1 MAADGGGGRELLA
14 LIHQHLLRG
23 GFARAARELQ
33 AQSGQKL
40 LPSLST
46 SLEDIFTHWEKTPP
60 NSKRRNVSDEETT
73 IPEKIRVP
81 DPVSSSE
88 SSEKEEDEKE
98 KAKAANAAS
107 LSLATNLVVNVE
119 SSEED
124 ESSSEEV
131 TLAGKSA
138 VKVTAAVVGG
148 KAANSLHSPPKPT
161 APAGRAAG
169 LSAADRTVLSNKQQP
184 NAPAAAPAP
193 AKAQKLPGHTTAAV
207 AKVGQS
213 KAPVTTKAPESSSS
227 SSSSSSESEEEE
239 EMPAVKAPAPKAEPA
254 AGAESSSEESS
265 EDTSSEEELATP
277 AIQAKPAVK
286 TVQSNAAPVKSAP
299 DAPVSLKKNAV
310 KQTALAASQAKA
322 APTAVPGAAEPD
334 DTSESSNSS
343 DSEDEER
350 PLVIQAKP
358 AVKTVQSNAAP
369 VKSAPDAPVSLKKN
383 AVKQTALAASQAKAA
398 PTAVPGAAEPDDTSE
413 SSNSSDSEDE
423 ERPLVIQT
431 KPSPKTVPSP
441 VKPTPAASLSVKA
454 APAKTLPL
462 SQGKTAPK
470 PTVPKQVK
478 TSLGRTAAPVKPA
491 ESVKLV
497 ESSASSASEE
507 EDLPVPISQKRL
519 SDPPRPIPDLSQA
532 DKAGQPEKAVVSTL
546 KSQVSESGSSD
557 SSDSEEESPAAQKQP
572 PQAVKTNSVPQPRNV
587 KKAPAS
593 APATAPP
600 AVDSSVDSSEESDSE
615 DEIVPPSQSLSQQ
628 NVKVTA
634 VPSMVAAKANA
645 TLPSGKRTKT
655 PAVPAGSTV
664 SESSSSE
671 HNMLAGKVPAASSQK
686 ETVPVGKVPPASTA
700 APGNSTAK
708 ARKPVLQPGQ
718 DSHSSQA
725 MRPSHAED
733 TTDSSSSSDSD
744 EEEAPKQP
752 SKPGQF
758 SPEDALGATGMGTGF
773 CYPIEVVGE
782 AFLLS
787 SLPEHS
793 PFFGGRRASGWQC
806 LCWGGELSARQ
817 QWFNRRNSALPAGS
831 LQKPGGTE
839 QAHSSMESSEEEE
852 DAASQSLLTGYPVL
866 SKTPLTPQAPKTVPP
881 QPGGEVRPE
890 KAARSAANSL
900 TKGSLKAAPA
910 NSSSSNSSDSDTDDN
925 QVAANHK
932 AENNPPSG
940 QEATEASNK
949 KKVAGKTEPGHAS
962 LKASSLKKTLAM
974 KENNIEA
981 TGVQVTPASS
991 HALLS
996 IPESQQPSSG
1006 TETDITTSAKV
1017 PTVQTVEGLEV
1028 KKKKKKEKK
1037 EKEKKEK
1044 EKKKPSSAAD
1054 KTVKTPKS
1062 KDKENKKQKTSQ
1074 KRKLTGED
1082 GAVEQP
1088 KEKKRKGQTNEEV
1101 PKKKK
1106 KKADGDLE
1114 KVAGTKEK
1122 KKAAKKKK
1130 TEKEKKSKKASSEG
1144 VPVADVSAEAHK
1156 KKKKKKKGAEPEG
1169 L

>member
-60 NSKRRNVSDEETT
+60 NCKRRNVSDEEAA

-98 KAKAANAAS
+98 KAKASNAAS
-107 LSLATNLVVNVE
+107 LSLATNSVVNIE

-124 ESSSEEV
+124 ESSSEEED
-131 TLAGKSA
+131 LAGKGA
-138 VKVTAAVVGG
+138 VTVTAAVVGG
-148 KAANSLHSPPKPT
+148 KASNSLHSPPKPT
-161 APAGRAAG
+161 APAGRAEG

-184 NAPAAAPAP
+184 NALAAAPAP
-193 AKAQKLPGHTTAAV
+193 GKDQKLPGPGKPGHATAAV
-207 AKVGQS
+207 VKAGQS

-239 EMPAVKAPAPKAEPA
+239 ETPAVKAPAPRAEPA

-265 EDTSSEEELATP
+265 EDTSSEEELVIP
-277 AIQAKPAVK
+277 PIQAKPAVK
-286 TVQSNAAPVKSAP
+286 TVRASAAPVKSVAAAP
-299 DAPVSLKKNAV
+299 GSLKKNAV
-310 KQTALAASQAKA
+310 KQTGQAASQAKSASPA
-322 APTAVPGAAEPD
+322 APGAAQPS
-334 DTSESSNSS
+334 DTSESSSSS

-350 PLVIQAKP
+350 PLVTQ
-358 AVKTVQSNAAP
+358 T
-369 VKSAPDAPVSLKKN
+369 KSPSKS
-383 AVKQTALAASQAKAA
+383 SQA
-398 PTAVPGAAEPDDTSE
+398 
-413 SSNSSDSEDE
+413 
-423 ERPLVIQT
+423 
-431 KPSPKTVPSP
+431 VPSP

-462 SQGKTAPK
+462 SQGKAAPK
-470 PTVPKQVK
+470 PAVPKQGK
-478 TSLGRTAAPVKPA
+478 TSLGRTAAPTKPA
-491 ESVKLV
+491 ESIKPV

-519 SDPPRPIPDLSQA
+519 SDQPRPIPNLSQA
-532 DKAGQPEKAVVSTL
+532 AKAGQPEKAVVSTL

-557 SSDSEEESPAAQKQP
+557 SSDSEEESPAAQTQP
-572 PQAVKTNSVPQPRNV
+572 PPAVKTNSVPQPTNV
-587 KKAPAS
+587 KKAPTL

-600 AVDSSVDSSEESDSE
+600 AVHSSDDSSEESDSE

-645 TLPSGKRTKT
+645 SLPSGKRTKT
-655 PAVPAGSTV
+655 PAVPAVSRV
-664 SESSSSE
+664 SESSSTDASE
-671 HNMLAGKVPAASSQK
+671 HNTLAGKVPAASSQK
-686 ETVPVGKVPPASTA
+686 QTVPVGKAPPANSAT
-700 APGNSTAK
+700 PGSSTAK

-718 DSHSSQA
+718 DTH
-725 MRPSHAED
+725 PSLAVPPAHAED
-733 TTDSSSSSDSD
+733 TSDSSSSSDSD
-744 EEEAPKQP
+744 EEEAPKEP
-752 SKPGQF
+752 SK
-758 SPEDALGATGMGTGF
+758 
-773 CYPIEVVGE
+773 
-782 AFLLS
+782 
-787 SLPEHS
+787 
-793 PFFGGRRASGWQC
+793 
-806 LCWGGELSARQ
+806 
-817 QWFNRRNSALPAGS
+817 PAGS
-831 LQKPGGTE
+831 LRKPGGP
-839 QAHSSMESSEEEE
+839 QPAHSSSSESSEEEE
-852 DAASQSLLTGYPVL
+852 DAASQSLLAGYPVL
-866 SKTPLTPQAPKTVPP
+866 SRTPVTPQAPKTVPP
-881 QPGGEVRPE
+881 QPGGEVGLG
-890 KAARSAANSL
+890 KAAVSAADSFA
-900 TKGSLKAAPA
+900 KGSLKAAVA
-910 NSSSSNSSDSDTDDN
+910 NSSSSDSSDSDTDDN

-932 AENNPPSG
+932 AENNPSSG

-949 KKVAGKTEPGHAS
+949 EKVAGKTEPGHAS

-974 KENNIEA
+974 KENNVGA

-996 IPESQQPSSG
+996 VPQSQQPSSG
-1006 TETDITTSAKV
+1006 SETEVTTAAKV
-1017 PTVQTVEGLEV
+1017 PAVQTVEGLEV

-1044 EKKKPSSAAD
+1044 KEKEKKKPSSTAD
-1054 KTVKTPKS
+1054 KAVKTSKS

-1082 GAVEQP
+1082 GAVGQS
-1088 KEKKRKGQTNEEV
+1088 KEKKRKGQANEEV

-1106 KKADGDLE
+1106 KKVDGDLE
-1114 KVAGTKEK
+1114 KVAGSKEK

-1130 TEKEKKSKKASSEG
+1130 TGKEKKSKKASLEG
-1144 VPVADVSAEAHK
+1144 APVADGSAEVH

>member
-60 NSKRRNVSDEETT
+60 NSKRRNVSDEEAT
-73 IPEKIRVP
+73 IPEKIRVS
-81 DPVSSSE
+81 DPMSSSE

-107 LSLATNLVVNVE
+107 LSLATNLAVNVD
-119 SSEED
+119 SEED
-124 ESSSEEV
+124 ESSSEEEA
-131 TLAGKSA
+131 LAGKGA
-138 VKVTAAVVGG
+138 VTVTASVVGG
-148 KAANSLHSPPKPT
+148 KGANSLHSPSKTT

-169 LSAADRTVLSNKQQP
+169 LSAADRTVLSNKQQR
-184 NAPAAAPAP
+184 NASAAAPAP
-193 AKAQKLPGHTTAAV
+193 AKAQKLLSPGKPGHATAAV

-227 SSSSSSESEEEE
+227 SSSSESEEEE
-239 EMPAVKAPAPKAEPA
+239 ETPTVKAPAPKAEPA
-254 AGAESSSEESS
+254 AEAESSSEESS

-299 DAPVSLKKNAV
+299 AAPVSLKKNAV
-310 KQTALAASQAKA
+310 KQTALAANQARPA
-322 APTAVPGAAEPD
+322 LTAVPGAAQPN
-334 DTSESSNSS
+334 DTSESSSSS

-350 PLVIQAKP
+350 PLV
-358 AVKTVQSNAAP
+358 T
-369 VKSAPDAPVSLKKN
+369 
-383 AVKQTALAASQAKAA
+383 
-398 PTAVPGAAEPDDTSE
+398 
-413 SSNSSDSEDE
+413 
-423 ERPLVIQT
+423 QT
-431 KPSPKTVPSP
+431 KPPPKAVPSP

-462 SQGKTAPK
+462 SQGKTTPK
-470 PTVPKQVK
+470 PTVPKQAK
-478 TSLGRTAAPVKPA
+478 TSLGRTAAPVKPD
-491 ESVKLV
+491 ESIKPV

-519 SDPPRPIPDLSQA
+519 SDPPRPIPNLSQA
-532 DKAGQPEKAVVSTL
+532 DKAVQPEKAVVSTL

-557 SSDSEEESPAAQKQP
+557 SSDSEEESRAAQRQP
-572 PQAVKTNSVPQPRNV
+572 PQAVKTNSVTQPTNV
-587 KKAPAS
+587 RKALAS

-600 AVDSSVDSSEESDSE
+600 AVDSSDDSSEESDSE

-628 NVKVTA
+628 KVKVTA

-655 PAVPAGSTV
+655 PAVPAVSRV
-664 SESSSSE
+664 SESLSSD

-686 ETVPVGKVPPASTA
+686 QTVPVGKAPPASSA

-708 ARKPVLQPGQ
+708 ARKPVQQPGQ
-718 DSHSSQA
+718 DSHPSQA
-725 MRPSHAED
+725 VPTSHAEN
-733 TTDSSSSSDSD
+733 TSDSSSSSDSD

-752 SKPGQF
+752 SKP
-758 SPEDALGATGMGTGF
+758 
-773 CYPIEVVGE
+773 
-782 AFLLS
+782 
-787 SLPEHS
+787 
-793 PFFGGRRASGWQC
+793 
-806 LCWGGELSARQ
+806 
-817 QWFNRRNSALPAGS
+817 AGS
-831 LQKPGGTE
+831 LQKPGGT
-839 QAHSSMESSEEEE
+839 QPAHSSSSESSEEEE
-852 DAASQSLLTGYPVL
+852 DAASQSLLTGYPVV
-866 SKTPLTPQAPKTVPP
+866 SKTPVTPQAPKTVPP
-881 QPGGEVRPE
+881 QPGGEVGPG
-890 KAARSAANSL
+890 KAAGSAANSL

-910 NSSSSNSSDSDTDDN
+910 DSSSSDSSDSDTDDN

-932 AENNPPSG
+932 AENTPSG

-949 KKVAGKTEPGHAS
+949 KKVTGKTDLIHAS
-962 LKASSLKKTLAM
+962 PKASSLKKTLAT
-974 KENNIEA
+974 KESNVGTA
-981 TGVQVTPASS
+981 GVQVTPASS
-991 HALLS
+991 HTLLS
-996 IPESQQPSSG
+996 IPQFQQPSSG
-1006 TETDITTSAKV
+1006 SETEVTTSAKV
-1017 PTVQTVEGLEV
+1017 PAVQTVEGLEV

-1037 EKEKKEK
+1037 EKKEK
-1044 EKKKPSSAAD
+1044 EKKKPSSTAD
-1054 KTVKTPKS
+1054 KAVKTSKS
-1062 KDKENKKQKTSQ
+1062 KDKENKKQKMSQ

-1082 GAVEQP
+1082 GAVGQP

-1114 KVAGTKEK
+1114 KVAGIKEK

-1130 TEKEKKSKKASSEG
+1130 TGKEKKSKKASLEG
-1144 VPVADVSAEAHK
+1144 VPVADGSAEAH

>member
-60 NSKRRNVSDEETT
+60 NSKRRNVSDEEAV

-107 LSLATNLVVNVE
+107 LSLATNSVVNIG
-119 SSEED
+119 SSEEE
-124 ESSSEEV
+124 ESSSEEEAP
-131 TLAGKSA
+131 AGKGA
-138 VKVTAAVVGG
+138 VTVTAAVVGG
-148 KAANSLHSPPKPT
+148 KAANSLHSPPKPA
-161 APAGRAAG
+161 APAGRAEG

-193 AKAQKLPGHTTAAV
+193 AKAQKLPGPGKPGHATGAV
-207 AKVGQS
+207 AKVGQT
-213 KAPVTTKAPESSSS
+213 KAPVKTTAPESSS

-239 EMPAVKAPAPKAEPA
+239 ETPAVKATAPKAEPA

-265 EDTSSEEELATP
+265 EDTSSEEELAIP

-286 TVQSNAAPVKSAP
+286 TVRSNAALVKNAP
-299 DAPVSLKKNAV
+299 AAPVSLKKNAV
-310 KQTALAASQAKA
+310 KETALATSQAKPA
-322 APTAVPGAAEPD
+322 LTTVPGAAQPN
-334 DTSESSNSS
+334 DTSESSSSS

-350 PLVIQAKP
+350 PLVTQA
-358 AVKTVQSNAAP
+358 V
-369 VKSAPDAPVSLKKN
+369 L
-383 AVKQTALAASQAKAA
+383 
-398 PTAVPGAAEPDDTSE
+398 
-413 SSNSSDSEDE
+413 
-423 ERPLVIQT
+423 
-431 KPSPKTVPSP
+431 SP

-454 APAKTLPL
+454 SPAKTFPL

-470 PTVPKQVK
+470 PTVPKQAE
-478 TSLGRTAAPVKPA
+478 TSLGGTAAPTKPA
-491 ESVKLV
+491 ESIKPV
-497 ESSASSASEE
+497 ESSASSSSEE

-519 SDPPRPIPDLSQA
+519 SDQPKPIPNLSQA
-532 DKAGQPEKAVVSTL
+532 AKAGQPEKAVVSTL

-557 SSDSEEESPAAQKQP
+557 SSDSEEESPAAQRQP
-572 PQAVKTNSVPQPRNV
+572 PQAVKTNSVPQPTNV
-587 KKAPAS
+587 KKAPTS

-600 AVDSSVDSSEESDSE
+600 AVDSSDDSSEESDSE
-615 DEIVPPSQSLSQQ
+615 DEIVPPSQSVSQQ

-634 VPSMVAAKANA
+634 VSSMVAAKANA
-645 TLPSGKRTKT
+645 SLPSGKRTKT
-655 PAVPAGSTV
+655 PAVPAVSRV
-664 SESSSSE
+664 SESSSTDASE
-671 HNMLAGKVPAASSQK
+671 HNMLAGKVPTASSQK
-686 ETVPVGKVPPASTA
+686 QTVSVGKAPPANTA
-700 APGNSTAK
+700 TPGSSIGKTK
-708 ARKPVLQPGQ
+708 KPVLQPGQ
-718 DSHSSQA
+718 DTHPSQA
-725 MRPSHAED
+725 VPPTHAED
-733 TTDSSSSSDSD
+733 TSDSSSSSDSD
-744 EEEAPKQP
+744 EEKAPKQP
-752 SKPGQF
+752 AK
-758 SPEDALGATGMGTGF
+758 
-773 CYPIEVVGE
+773 
-782 AFLLS
+782 
-787 SLPEHS
+787 
-793 PFFGGRRASGWQC
+793 
-806 LCWGGELSARQ
+806 
-817 QWFNRRNSALPAGS
+817 PAGS
-831 LQKPGGTE
+831 LQKPGGT
-839 QAHSSMESSEEEE
+839 QPAHSSSSESSEEE
-852 DAASQSLLTGYPVL
+852 DAGSQSLLTGYPVL
-866 SKTPLTPQAPKTVPP
+866 SKTPVTPQAPKTVPP
-881 QPGGEVRPE
+881 QPGGEARPG
-890 KAARSAANSL
+890 KAAPSAANSL
-900 TKGSLKAAPA
+900 AKGSLKAAPA
-910 NSSSSNSSDSDTDDN
+910 NSSSSDSSDSDTDDN

-932 AENNPPSG
+932 AENNPTSG
-940 QEATEASNK
+940 QEATKASNK
-949 KKVAGKTEPGHAS
+949 EKVAGKTEPGHAS

-974 KENNIEA
+974 KENNVGA

-996 IPESQQPSSG
+996 VPQLQQPSSG
-1006 TETDITTSAKV
+1006 SETEVTTAAEV
-1017 PTVQTVEGLEV
+1017 PAVQTVEGLEV

-1044 EKKKPSSAAD
+1044 KEKEKKKPSSTAD
-1054 KTVKTPKS
+1054 KAEKTSKS

-1082 GAVEQP
+1082 GAVGQP
-1088 KEKKRKGQTNEEV
+1088 KEKKRKGQANEEV

-1114 KVAGTKEK
+1114 KVAGSKEK

-1130 TEKEKKSKKASSEG
+1130 TGKEKKSKKASLEE
-1144 VPVADVSAEAHK
+1144 VAPVADGSAEVHK

>member
-124 ESSSEEV
+124 ESLSEEE
-131 TLAGKSA
+131 TLAGRSA
-138 VKVTAAVVGG
+138 VMVTAAVVGG

-227 SSSSSSESEEEE
+227 SSSNSSSESEEEE

-265 EDTSSEEELATP
+265 EDTSSEEELATL

-286 TVQSNAAPVKSAP
+286 TVQSNAAPMKSAP

-322 APTAVPGAAEPD
+322 APTTVPEAAQPD
-334 DTSESSNSS
+334 DTSEGSS
-343 DSEDEER
+343 
-350 PLVIQAKP
+350 
-358 AVKTVQSNAAP
+358 
-369 VKSAPDAPVSLKKN
+369 
-383 AVKQTALAASQAKAA
+383 
-398 PTAVPGAAEPDDTSE
+398 
-413 SSNSSDSEDE
+413 SSDSEDE

-431 KPSPKTVPSP
+431 KPPPKAVPSP

-615 DEIVPPSQSLSQQ
+615 DEIVPPSQQ

-655 PAVPAGSTV
+655 PAVPAVSTV

-671 HNMLAGKVPAASSQK
+671 HNMLAGK
-686 ETVPVGKVPPASTA
+686 
-700 APGNSTAK
+700 
-708 ARKPVLQPGQ
+708 

-725 MRPSHAED
+725 MPPSHAED

-752 SKPGQF
+752 SKPG
-758 SPEDALGATGMGTGF
+758 
-773 CYPIEVVGE
+773 
-782 AFLLS
+782 
-787 SLPEHS
+787 
-793 PFFGGRRASGWQC
+793 
-806 LCWGGELSARQ
+806 
-817 QWFNRRNSALPAGS
+817 S

-839 QAHSSMESSEEEE
+839 QAHSSSVESSEEEE

-881 QPGGEVRPE
+881 QPGGEVRPG
-890 KAARSAANSL
+890 KAAGSAANSL

-910 NSSSSNSSDSDTDDN
+910 DSSSSNSSDSDTDDN

-940 QEATEASNK
+940 QEATEASKK

-974 KENNIEA
+974 KENNIGA

-996 IPESQQPSSG
+996 VPESQQPSSG
-1006 TETDITTSAKV
+1006 TETDVTTSAKV
-1017 PTVQTVEGLEV
+1017 PAVQTVEGLEV

-1037 EKEKKEK
+1037 EKEKK
-1044 EKKKPSSAAD
+1044 KPSSTAD

-1088 KEKKRKGQTNEEV
+1088 KEKKQKGQTNEEV

-1106 KKADGDLE
+1106 KKAD
-1114 KVAGTKEK
+1114 
-1122 KKAAKKKK
+1122 
-1130 TEKEKKSKKASSEG
+1130 
-1144 VPVADVSAEAHK
+1144 
-1156 KKKKKKKGAEPEG
+1156 
-1169 L
+1169 